1 MNQFINRSHEL
12 ASLKEAY
19 AKPGADLY
27 VLYGRRRLG
36 KTTLLRR
43 FCDGLPAVYHVA
55 DRSTEHEALRLLAQS
70 MSMALGEPTLAQANY
85 PDWYALFRAY
95 DRFRKGRKP
104 VLVLDEYQYL
114 CEAQPALSSIL
125 QRYWDEHWKDQEV
138 MLVLSG
144 SVTSM
149 MYRETLSRS
158 SPLYG
163 RRTGQW
169 LLRPLRFSHAVEF
182 LPSRKPRELLSFW
195 GLTGGVPY
203 YLDLASVYGSFREA
217 LTGLVL
223 KKGGALYEESA
234 FLIRDEV
241 ATPNTYW
248 SLLQTIGN
256 GVSRIS
262 EIAARMGL
270 PANQLTRYLDV
281 LRDMD
286 LVRREVTVTEENPAR
301 SKKGLYQLTDPF
313 LRLWFGCVLPY
324 MSLLELG
331 RAGEVES
338 LMNER
343 LQRHLAWSYE
353 EVCRQH
359 VEDHRPVPGI
369 VRVGRYWDRSAEL
382 DVAAVDEKGRLLF
395 AAECK
400 WTSRPV
406 GLDVVR
412 ELEGAVAKVPGYA
425 AGAVRLGLFST
436 GGFTPAVAAWAKDKD
451 AVLVDGDSLLG

>member
-1 MNQFINRSHEL
+1 MNKFINRISEL
-12 ASLKEAY
+12 ASLREAH
-19 AKPGADLY
+19 AKPGAGLF

-36 KTTLLRR
+36 KTTLLRQ
-43 FCDGLPAVYHVA
+43 FCADVPAVYHVA

-70 MSMALGEPTLAQANY
+70 MSMALREPTLAEASY

-125 QRYWDEHWKDQEV
+125 QRYWDEHWKHQEV

-149 MYRETLSRS
+149 MYREALARS

-169 LLRPLRFSHAVEF
+169 LLRPLRFSQTMEF
-182 LPSRKPRELLSFW
+182 VSARSPRELLALW

-203 YLDLASVYGSFREA
+203 YLELAAGYRGFREA

-234 FLIRDEV
+234 FLIRDEI

-281 LRDMD
+281 LRDMG
-286 LVRREVTVTEENPAR
+286 LVRRDVTVTEANPAL

-313 LRLWFGCVLPY
+313 LRLWFGCVQPY

-331 RAGEVES
+331 RAVEVER
-338 LMNER
+338 LMQER
-343 LQRHLAWSYE
+343 LQRHLAWAYE
-353 EVCRQH
+353 DVCRQH
-359 VEDHRPVPGI
+359 VEDFASVPGI
-369 VRVGRYWDRSAEL
+369 VRVGRYWDRSTEL
-382 DVAAVDEKGRLLF
+382 DVAAVDEKGALVF

-412 ELEGAVAKVPGYA
+412 KLEEAVAKVPGHVPS
-425 AGAVRLGLFST
+425 GVRLGLFST
-436 GGFTPAVAAWAKDKD
+436 AGFTPPVAAWAKARD
-451 AVLVDGDSLLG
+451 AVLVDGAGLLR